1 MDSNSRNSTSDN
13 DPQGIQNNNSFE
25 DANEVHLNP
34 TVQKGKKQKLDPK
47 EIEDIFK
54 QSIPEKKSQSHNQNH
69 IYLLISIIV
78 AVGFI
83 LLWQLNMQRQIETIK
98 ADLSITAIPDEQ
110 DFLTATPIQ
119 KISVITPEEFAQT
132 DGEVQVNMEV
142 EGINF
147 VNMKL
152 FDDNGVEIGSSNFN
166 TSDSLEE
173 KLGKEQTI
181 NVNKS
186 PTTSSGYLIV
196 YPGDK
201 PLNSLQSVTI
211 SLNFVKNTVVNRLN
225 LVGPLSSQLINTSN
239 LRFTGEMKGFTGN
252 TVKFILQDDDGKE
265 LSQGDIVANTQEK
278 SDGFVKFDKTI
289 EIGTLP
295 TNITEKGQIN
305 FVDTSVENSPVLLS
319 VPVRFK

>member
-1 MDSNSRNSTSDN
+1 MDSNSQNNTSDN
-13 DPQGIQNNNSFE
+13 DLLGIQDNNSFE

-34 TVQKGKKQKLDPK
+34 TTQKEKKQRLNPK

-54 QSIPEKKSQSHNQNH
+54 QSIPEKKPRSHNQNH

-78 AVGFI
+78 VVGFI

-98 ADLSITAIPDEQ
+98 ADLNITAIPDEQ

-119 KISVITPEEFAQT
+119 KIAMITPEEFAQI

-147 VNMKL
+147 VNMKI

-166 TSDSLEE
+166 TSDSLRG
-173 KLGKEQTI
+173 KMGKEQTI
-181 NVNKS
+181 NVSKS
-186 PTTSSGYLIV
+186 PTTGSGYLIV

-225 LVGPLSSQLINTSN
+225 LVGPLSNQLINTSN
-239 LRFTGEMKGFTGN
+239 LRFTGEMKGFAGN
-252 TVKFILQDDDGKE
+252 TVKFILQDEDGKE
-265 LSQGDIVANTQEK
+265 LSQGDVVASTQEE
-278 SDGFVKFDKTI
+278 SGGFVKFDKTI

-319 VPVRFK
+319 IPVRFK